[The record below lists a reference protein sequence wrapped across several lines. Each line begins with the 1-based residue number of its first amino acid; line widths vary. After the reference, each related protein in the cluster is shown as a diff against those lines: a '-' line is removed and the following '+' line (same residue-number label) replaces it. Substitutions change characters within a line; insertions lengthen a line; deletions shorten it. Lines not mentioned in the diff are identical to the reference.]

1 MANQKYE
8 FHVDNDKYEFEVLS
22 GTVLSTDQRSDT
34 HVSGSGNMAVIQG
47 TGTGSHQIHSTV
59 TVTRDIWLKDD
70 LDNEHHLRYSQD
82 LPVREGQKIY
92 NFSLTGPSL
101 AYPSI
106 QYALFNQNAGK
117 YYSLCGP
124 IKDVIEYRFWLR
136 LAARIALGYLLILA
150 LISLVGD
157 DRSNDSFILVILA
170 FLVGYIVYRTFKR
183 HTAVQRKSE
192 KIYNEFLSIIE
203 QLKTA

>member
-59 TVTRDIWLKDD
+59 TVTRDIWVKDD

-117 YYSLCGP
+117 YYSVCGP
-124 IKDVIEYRFWLR
+124 IQDVIESRFWLR
-136 LAARIALGYLLILA
+136 LAERDLKSVVQERGVSVRVY
-150 LISLVGD
+150 SGGRC
-157 DRSNDSFILVILA
+157 RS
-170 FLVGYIVYRTFKR
+170 K
-183 HTAVQRKSE
+183 K
-192 KIYNEFLSIIE
+192 
-203 QLKTA
+203 